1 MMRDAAGA
9 VRRGGRL
16 PSRRRRRQ
24 LHTSSGFSTPADDRA
39 DACSGTDGRDVR
51 VDLLFADVFADPS
64 THDRADA
71 CSGTDGRDVRADL
84 LFADV
89 FADPS
94 THDF

>member
-1 MMRDAAGA
+1 MRDAAGA

-51 VDLLFADVFADPS
+51 ADLLFTPAD
-64 THDRADA
+64 DRADA

-94 THDF
+94 THD